1 MAKTVEELEQEL
13 STAKGKVGELETIKQ
28 AIGGTGDVRAVEAL
42 HEKVRELTPLAA
54 DGKAYREAQVKEYIR
69 LGRLAGKLP
78 DDPEKLKEKEDFV
91 AGWPMKHL
99 QDELAGLREQ
109 VRKTHPDQAELPAE
123 DANARRTE
131 KTPGT
136 DTKALENPGKNDW
149 LI

>member
-1 MAKTVEELEQEL
+1 MKT
-13 STAKGKVGELETIKQ
+13 
-28 AIGGTGDVRAVEAL
+28 AIGGGGDVKAVEDL
-42 HEKVRELTPLAA
+42 HAKVRELTPLAE
-54 DGKAYREAQVKEYIR
+54 DGKAYREAQVKEYLR

-99 QDELAGLREQ
+99 QDELDGLREQ
-109 VRKTHPDQAELPAE
+109 VRKTHPDKADLPRE
-123 DANARRTE
+123 DANARRTD

-136 DTKALENPGKNDW
+136 DTKALENPGNNDW